1 MAIFN
6 MKITGIEQMLRGLE
20 QMGKLNIQKTA
31 HIANLMHNSVMQN
44 FQNEGNYENSQNF
57 IGGTKKWKPL
67 ASKTIIRRVRLGYG
81 ARPILKNTGAL
92 KRGITKAY
100 NGKTAGLRVDTGAI
114 RYAMT
119 HQYGRGRI
127 PARPYLNI
135 SRSTYLAIEQF
146 ILRSMRW

>member
-1 MAIFN
+1 MAIVT
-6 MKITGIEQMLRGLE
+6 MRITGIEQMLRGLE
-20 QMGKLNIQKTA
+20 QMGKLNIHKTA

-44 FQNEGNYENSQNF
+44 FTAEGNYANSQNF

-67 ASKTIIRRVRLGYG
+67 ASKTIIRRVKMGYG

-92 KRGITKAY
+92 KRAITKVY
-100 NGKTAGLRVDTGAI
+100 TSKTAGLRVDTGAI

-127 PARPYLNI
+127 PPRPYLNI
-135 SRSTYLAIEQF
+135 SKQTYYAIEQY